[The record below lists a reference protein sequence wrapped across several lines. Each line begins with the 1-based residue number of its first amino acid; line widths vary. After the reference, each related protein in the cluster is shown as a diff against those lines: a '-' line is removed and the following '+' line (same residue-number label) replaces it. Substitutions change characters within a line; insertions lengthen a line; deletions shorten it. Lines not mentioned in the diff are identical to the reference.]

1 MDAVTLQPLADQI
14 ALVTLNRPERLNAI
28 DGAFLDAMDHVLDAL
43 SDPAEWRAAIIT
55 GAGRA
60 FCSGADRSGTGAPWT
75 MPSKRA
81 YKTMWDAQCRLT
93 DQLTRLYE
101 LPIPTI
107 AAVNGAAVGG
117 GLAIALHC
125 DVRMS
130 DEPARFASAF
140 LTAGYS
146 SMDMG
151 TSYLLPKIVG
161 VGAARE
167 LMLTGRIIDS
177 TTALQLGLVSR
188 VVEVEQ
194 LLPTA
199 QALAEEIA
207 ANNPYGVWQT
217 KVGLNAALDAPS
229 LRHAKDLE
237 NRIQVMSAL
246 TNNPREAGRAFIER
260 RPPVW
265 ESL

>member
-1 MDAVTLQPLADQI
+1 MEAVTVERLDDSI

-28 DGAFLDAMDHVLDAL
+28 DGSMLDAMDAVLEDLENTAK
-43 SDPAEWRAAIIT
+43 WRVAIVT

-60 FCSGADRSGTGAPWT
+60 FCSGADRSGTGASWTPAAATPWK
-75 MPSKRA
+75 S
-81 YKTMWDAQCRLT
+81 MWDAQCRLT

-125 DVRMS
+125 DLRLAA
-130 DEPARFASAF
+130 PNARFASAF
-140 LTAGYS
+140 LTAGFS

-151 TSYLLPKIVG
+151 TSYLLPKIIG

-167 LMLTGRIIDS
+167 LMLTGRIIDADA
-177 TTALQLGLVSR
+177 ALNLGLVNQ
-188 VVEVEQ
+188 VAEG
-194 LLPTA
+194 LLDTA
-199 QALAEEIA
+199 ATLAHEIA
-207 ANNPYGVWQT
+207 MNNPYGVWQT
-217 KVGLNAALDAPS
+217 KVGLNSALDAPS
-229 LRHAKDLE
+229 LRHAKELE
-237 NRIQVMSAL
+237 NRIQVMSSL
-246 TNNPREAGRAFIER
+246 TGNPREAGRAFIER

-265 ESL
+265 EPL